1 MMVKFNTIFWT
12 TLAVATGED
21 VGGGAQAG
29 DSGRAEL
36 AGSDEVCRG
45 VTVSLEEGVKAVE
58 MEEFNI
64 SLTVSLSSSAATPM
78 LLTVAPNWDGL
89 KVLEGGQI
97 QVRQPYDDQK
107 PNRPTRPIFKIIYE
121 SSSS

>member
-1 MMVKFNTIFWT
+1 MILWT
-12 TLAVATGED
+12 TLAVATGQD
-21 VGGGAQAG
+21 VVGGAQAG
-29 DSGRAEL
+29 DSGRTEL
-36 AGSDEVCRG
+36 GGSDEVCRG
-45 VTVSLEEGVKAVE
+45 VTVSLEGGVKAVE

-78 LLTVAPNWDGL
+78 LLTVVPNWDGL

-97 QVRQPYDDQK
+97 QVRQSYDDQIK
-107 PNRPTRPIFKIIYE
+107 PNQTHFQDYYE

>member
-1 MMVKFNTIFWT
+1 MVRFETILWT

-21 VGGGAQAG
+21 VGDRARAG
-29 DSGRAEL
+29 DSGRADL
-36 AGSDEVCRG
+36 GGSDKVCGG
-45 VTVSLEEGVKAVE
+45 VTVSLEGGVKAVE

-78 LLTVAPNWDGL
+78 LLTVVPNWDGL

-97 QVRQPYDDQK
+97 QVRQSDDDQIK
-107 PNRPTRPIFKIIYE
+107 V
-121 SSSS
+121 